1 MAPTSN
7 WDSFPKLVRGSDLS
21 QPGTERHART
31 KWVRP
36 EGRSGARSRVRA
48 DAPRRATGRDAARAT
63 ESDERATQPNG
74 GAIDG
79 DPASVAGTTTNGG
92 SSTSRDATMPNPGF
106 QYRAGEPALRG
117 EMARAVAALDLL
129 GAGIVGI
136 DAEGCIEYLDRVASE
151 LTGWSPSAARARPAS
166 EVLVLRDPTTN
177 GDDGAADGGLR
188 GALRILV
195 GRSSREVPVFVSTTA
210 LDGEAQAG
218 RVVVLRDATAECAL
232 RWQLSFDAQHDPLTD
247 LLNRASFEA
256 ELASAVATATGG
268 TTHAVL
274 YLELDQFKLVNDT
287 CGHPAGDALLRRL
300 ATILSDG
307 VRRSDVLARIGGDEF
322 AVLLRRC
329 AIENAV
335 ETAEALRERIA
346 AYRFAWYGQ
355 SLRITASIGVVE
367 ITRESGSA
375 STVLS
380 AADVAC
386 FAAKE
391 LGRNRVH
398 VCRGSAPPARCEEMR
413 LVLRL
418 ARACEEGRFQ
428 VYFQP
433 IVPVGASTDEPGH
446 YELLL
451 RMIDESGEVVSPGAF
466 VPAAER
472 YGLMPDVDRWIVRH
486 TLRQLAQLDYSQVPC
501 MLAVNISG
509 TSLSDDRFLDFVREE
524 LKRTTPP
531 PGSVCF
537 EITETAAISNPGAV
551 ERFMRELRK
560 LGCRFSLDDFGSGL
574 SSFAYLKD
582 LPVDFLKIDG
592 RFIRNICADEVDDAM
607 VEAIVRIGRAM
618 GIKTVAEHVESEA
631 AAERLAELG
640 VDYAQGYYYA
650 KPALVHQGDLRR
662 LASTPRPAP
671 AALAAVR

>member
-1 MAPTSN
+1 MHRDSTATASAPGH
-7 WDSFPKLVRGSDLS
+7 F
-21 QPGTERHART
+21 
-31 KWVRP
+31 
-36 EGRSGARSRVRA
+36 
-48 DAPRRATGRDAARAT
+48 
-63 ESDERATQPNG
+63 
-74 GAIDG
+74 DG
-79 DPASVAGTTTNGG
+79 
-92 SSTSRDATMPNPGF
+92 
-106 QYRAGEPALRG
+106 QQPALQR
-117 EMARAVAALDLL
+117 EALRAVAALDLL

-136 DAEGCIEYLDRVASE
+136 DSEGRIEHIDRVASE
-151 LTGWSPSAARARPAS
+151 LTGWSLQLARSRPA
-166 EVLVLRDPTTN
+166 EDVLVLRDPATN
-177 GDDGAADGGLR
+177 CDSSDDRGLR

-195 GRSSREVPVFVSTTA
+195 GRSSREVPVFVSSTP
-210 LDGEAQAG
+210 LQDDLEGR

-232 RWQLSFDAQHDPLTD
+232 RWQLSFDAQHDSLTE

-256 ELASAVATATGG
+256 ELAAAVSSAKSGAH
-268 TTHAVL
+268 HALL

-300 ATILSDG
+300 ATILTDG

-329 AIENAV
+329 SLENAI

-346 AYRFAWYGQ
+346 AYRFSWYGQ

-367 ITRESGSA
+367 ITEESGSV

-398 VCRGSAPPARCEEMR
+398 VCKGSAPPARCEEMR

-433 IVPVGASTDEPGH
+433 IVPVSADGDEPAH

-486 TLRQLAQLDYSQVPC
+486 TLNQLAQLDNARAPC

-524 LKRTTPP
+524 LRVSPPP

-537 EITETAAISNPGAV
+537 EITETAAIANPGAV

-592 RFIRNICADEVDDAM
+592 RFIRNICADTVDDAM

-631 AAERLAELG
+631 AAERLAVLG

-650 KPALVHQGDLRR
+650 KPALVQRGDLLS
-662 LASTPRPAP
+662 LASAPRYP
-671 AALAAVR
+671 ALAQSA

>member
-1 MAPTSN
+1 
-7 WDSFPKLVRGSDLS
+7 
-21 QPGTERHART
+21 
-31 KWVRP
+31 
-36 EGRSGARSRVRA
+36 
-48 DAPRRATGRDAARAT
+48 
-63 ESDERATQPNG
+63 
-74 GAIDG
+74 
-79 DPASVAGTTTNGG
+79 
-92 SSTSRDATMPNPGF
+92 
-106 QYRAGEPALRG
+106 
-117 EMARAVAALDLL
+117 
-129 GAGIVGI
+129 
-136 DAEGCIEYLDRVASE
+136 
-151 LTGWSPSAARARPAS
+151 
-166 EVLVLRDPTTN
+166 
-177 GDDGAADGGLR
+177 
-188 GALRILV
+188 
-195 GRSSREVPVFVSTTA
+195 
-210 LDGEAQAG
+210 
-218 RVVVLRDATAECAL
+218 
-232 RWQLSFDAQHDPLTD
+232 
-247 LLNRASFEA
+247 
-256 ELASAVATATGG
+256 
-268 TTHAVL
+268 
-274 YLELDQFKLVNDT
+274 
-287 CGHPAGDALLRRL
+287 
-300 ATILSDG
+300 
-307 VRRSDVLARIGGDEF
+307 
-322 AVLLRRC
+322 
-329 AIENAV
+329 
-335 ETAEALRERIA
+335 
-346 AYRFAWYGQ
+346 
-355 SLRITASIGVVE
+355 
-367 ITRESGSA
+367 
-375 STVLS
+375 
-380 AADVAC
+380 
-386 FAAKE
+386 
-391 LGRNRVH
+391 
-398 VCRGSAPPARCEEMR
+398 MR

-631 AAERLAELG
+631 AAERLAVLG
-640 VDYAQGYYYA
+640 VDYAQG
-650 KPALVHQGDLRR
+650 LLLRQAR
-662 LASTPRPAP
+662 ARPPGRPAP
-671 AALAAVR
+671 ARLHPPARARGARSGALTPSRRAIRAPLR